1 MRFYGLQE
9 QLAQERLRNRIARRR
24 GLAVLCAATA
34 ASALLCGV
42 STNAGASTARSAGI
56 SSAIAA
62 SSSTGASGCVATA
75 TAKSKGAEAQLK
87 LAALTPFKATALK
100 GKKFAY
106 IELVNSPTV
115 QAIATGFSKA
125 IATVGASPLV
135 LNGEGQVTTITQDFQ
150 TAVAEHAIGIVALD
164 ISPSIA
170 PAGYAAARAA
180 KIPVVAGS
188 DGDPTHSP
196 AGVAAQVTQNAA
208 QTGSI
213 QVDYALAKT
222 HCKLH
227 AAYVYTP
234 AAVSTLE
241 AFNGAQAELK
251 KLCPTNCTLDSVAA
265 NEATFQTSLSG
276 QVETTLQRNPDI
288 NYLLVSTDAL
298 VPYTIQG
305 AKAGGGHLPPIVG
318 GQGTT
323 LAAAMAGNGETA
335 DLLQAPFT
343 LQGYWEADDIMR
355 AAAGVQTNTYVI
367 PQRMVDSKNWGTSA
381 SDAAQFP
388 DLAGAPA
395 AFEKA
400 WGVKK

>member
-1 MRFYGLQE
+1 MHENSCFQSVD
-9 QLAQERLRNRIARRR
+9 RISRRR

-34 ASALLCGV
+34 ASALLCGAL
-42 STNAGASTARSAGI
+42 TNAAGASTASSAGI

-62 SSSTGASGCVATA
+62 SSSTGASACVATA
-75 TAKSKGAEAQLK
+75 TAKTKVAEAQPK
-87 LAALTPFKATALK
+87 FAALAAFKASKLK
-100 GKKFAY
+100 GKKFVY
-106 IELVNSPTV
+106 IELSNTPAV
-115 QAIATGFSKA
+115 QAIAAGFSKA
-125 IATVGASPLV
+125 IASVGASPVILGS
-135 LNGEGQVTTITQDFQ
+135 LGQVSALTQDFQ
-150 TAVAEHAIGIVALD
+150 EAVAQHAAGIVALD
-164 ISPSIA
+164 VSPSVA
-170 PAGYAAARAA
+170 PAGYAAARTA
-180 KIPVVAGS
+180 KIPVIDAG
-188 DGDPTHSP
+188 DGGTKPVTLS
-196 AGVAAQVTQNAA
+196 AAIVTPSAA

-234 AAVSTLE
+234 AAVATQE

-251 KLCPTNCTLDSVAA
+251 KLCPTNCTLNSVAA
-265 NEATFQTSLSG
+265 DVATFQTSLSG
-276 QVETTLQRNPDI
+276 QVQTTLQRNPDI
-288 NYLLVSTDAL
+288 NYVLVSTDSF
-298 VPYTIQG
+298 VPYSIQG
-305 AKAGGGHLPPIVG
+305 AKAAGGNVPPIVG
-318 GQGTT
+318 AVGTG
-323 LAAAMAGNGETA
+323 LAAAIAGNGETA
-335 DLLQAPFT
+335 DLLQAPLP

-355 AAAGVQTNTYVI
+355 AAAGVPTNTYVI